1 MASPKCMEHNG
12 ASQKLEHPLNSPF
25 LQCFRGLSEDPL
37 LLSPPAVFPVGN
49 VQWSAVVKPDGDT
62 PELGWVGVKT
72 DPSVWT
78 PSTAFTSTS
87 STFTG
92 VVPGVLENLGYVTV
106 GEVTEGGMVVVWGF
120 PQNKLHHW
128 PLTGEKTR
136 KKSARERCAGSII
149 CLRLSQVDALWSVW
163 AQILHTCKH
172 IGKEDAEGPIMRSY
186 FLQRAEVIQVI
197 QGDETKQNKKW
208 KNKPFVSCCL
218 SCLFSSSLW
227 PLSCPVSTPPDIS
240 SLHNPTLLFLCV
252 IIDSPYFGGGTLHHS
267 WLDLIF
273 LSCCLADK
281 KIRAFVNKASI
292 LHLLPCIYCH
302 FCDHTCGLNVMTH
315 TDCYKAETQ
324 WEWGTTMWSTRKY
337 HPHGRMCVTN

>member
-12 ASQKLEHPLNSPF
+12 ASQKLEHLLNSPF

-87 STFTG
+87 STFTDHTG
-92 VVPGVLENLGYVTV
+92 VVPGVSENLGYVTV

-197 QGDETKQNKKW
+197 QRDETKSEKTSRLS
-208 KNKPFVSCCL
+208 PAASLVSFPLRYDL
-218 SCLFSSSLW
+218 S
-227 PLSCPVSTPPDIS
+227 
-240 SLHNPTLLFLCV
+240 
-252 IIDSPYFGGGTLHHS
+252 
-267 WLDLIF
+267 
-273 LSCCLADK
+273 
-281 KIRAFVNKASI
+281 
-292 LHLLPCIYCH
+292 LLPCFH
-302 FCDHTCGLNVMTH
+302 PPPWHLLS
-315 TDCYKAETQ
+315 A
-324 WEWGTTMWSTRKY
+324 
-337 HPHGRMCVTN
+337 HPHPPFSLCNYWLPLLWRGDSTPQLTWLDFSLPLPRRQED

>member
-87 STFTG
+87 STFTDHTG
-92 VVPGVLENLGYVTV
+92 VVPGVSENLGYVTV
-106 GEVTEGGMVVVWGF
+106 GEVTEGGMVVVLGF

-197 QGDETKQNKKW
+197 FTKSEKTSRLS
-208 KNKPFVSCCL
+208 PAASLVSFPLRYDL
-218 SCLFSSSLW
+218 S
-227 PLSCPVSTPPDIS
+227 
-240 SLHNPTLLFLCV
+240 
-252 IIDSPYFGGGTLHHS
+252 
-267 WLDLIF
+267 
-273 LSCCLADK
+273 
-281 KIRAFVNKASI
+281 
-292 LHLLPCIYCH
+292 LLPCFH
-302 FCDHTCGLNVMTH
+302 PPWHLLS
-315 TDCYKAETQ
+315 A
-324 WEWGTTMWSTRKY
+324 
-337 HPHGRMCVTN
+337 HPHPPFSLCNYWLPLLWRGDSTPQLTWLDFSLPLPHRQED

>member
-25 LQCFRGLSEDPL
+25 LQCFRSLSEDPL
-37 LLSPPAVFPVGN
+37 LPSPPAVFPVGN

-87 STFTG
+87 STFTDDTG
-92 VVPGVLENLGYVTV
+92 VAPGVSENLGYVTV
-106 GEVTEGGMVVVWGF
+106 GEVTEGGMVVVLGF

-197 QGDETKQNKKW
+197 QRDETQSEKTSRLS
-208 KNKPFVSCCL
+208 PAASLVSFPLRYDL
-218 SCLFSSSLW
+218 SLLPCFH
-227 PLSCPVSTPPDIS
+227 PPDIS
-240 SLHNPTLLFLCV
+240 SLHTPTLLFLCV

-273 LSCCLADK
+273 LSRCLADK

-302 FCDHTCGLNVMTH
+302 FCDHTCGLKVMTH
-315 TDCYKAETQ
+315 TDCYKADTQ

>member
-12 ASQKLEHPLNSPF
+12 ASQKLEHLLNSPF

-62 PELGWVGVKT
+62 PKLGWVGVKT

-87 STFTG
+87 STFTDHTG
-92 VVPGVLENLGYVTV
+92 VVPGVSENLGYVTV
-106 GEVTEGGMVVVWGF
+106 GEVTEGGMVVVLGF

-149 CLRLSQVDALWSVW
+149 CLSQVDALWSVW

-197 QGDETKQNKKW
+197 QRDETKSEKTSRLS
-208 KNKPFVSCCL
+208 PAASLVSFPLRYDL
-218 SCLFSSSLW
+218 S
-227 PLSCPVSTPPDIS
+227 
-240 SLHNPTLLFLCV
+240 
-252 IIDSPYFGGGTLHHS
+252 
-267 WLDLIF
+267 
-273 LSCCLADK
+273 
-281 KIRAFVNKASI
+281 
-292 LHLLPCIYCH
+292 LLPCFH
-302 FCDHTCGLNVMTH
+302 PPWHLLS
-315 TDCYKAETQ
+315 A
-324 WEWGTTMWSTRKY
+324 
-337 HPHGRMCVTN
+337 HPHPPFSLCNYWLPLLWRGDSTPQLTWLDFSLPLPRRQED